1 MCRAL
6 KLISEEET
14 LLDHIDGK
22 TLKLLFKGGSQYLS
36 NKSGEVNKLNV
47 FPVPDGDTGS
57 NMAYTL
63 DYAVKEMEK
72 ASDNINDILNNLS
85 RGALLG
91 AKGNSGVILSQII
104 RGFAKSL
111 LNHDIITTKDFAE
124 ALNMGSSVAYKAVMK
139 PTEGTILTVV
149 RDCANEA
156 LKLSK
161 IKDFE
166 VFIDGIVKAAAES
179 VERTPDLLPVL
190 KQAGVVDS
198 GGKGFLFILLGMLET
213 IKGHEVVQEYATKDV
228 STNETDLTNI
238 NFKYC
243 TEMLINANSQM
254 SYKLKSEIKSF
265 GDSLIVV
272 GDDDLIKVHI
282 HTNNPGL
289 VLQNGLKYG
298 DLLKVKIDN
307 MKIQHENVILESKNN
322 LKQDNSLS
330 AKKYGF
336 LAVSPGD
343 GISRI
348 FKELGCDVVID
359 GGQTMNPSALDI
371 LNGLEKIN
379 AENIIVFPNN
389 KNIIMTCEQAMTMSD
404 KNIYVIATESFN
416 QAISAII
423 NVDANM
429 SIDDVIRSIN
439 DTIEK
444 ITTIEI
450 TYSIRDSVIDGINI
464 KSGDILGFV
473 DGKFTAIGTDY
484 NEVALKIIS
493 DNISE
498 DTTIITVYYGKDV
511 SENKAKDLQNDLQ
524 NFISF
529 DGDIDIQY
537 GGQPLYYYIISIE

>member
-1 MCRAL
+1 M
-6 KLISEEET
+6 
-14 LLDHIDGK
+14 LDHIDGK

-36 NKSGEVNKLNV
+36 NKSDEVNKLNV

-213 IKGHEVVQEYATKDV
+213 IKGHEVVQEYTTKDV

-254 SYKLKSEIKSF
+254 SHKLKSEIESF

-343 GISRI
+343 GISKI

-444 ITTIEI
+444 IRTIEI
-450 TYSIRDSVIDGINI
+450 TYSIRDSVIDGIDI

-498 DTTIITVYYGKDV
+498 DTAIITVYYGKDI

-524 NFISF
+524 NFITF

-537 GGQPLYYYIISIE
+537 GGQPLYYYVISIE